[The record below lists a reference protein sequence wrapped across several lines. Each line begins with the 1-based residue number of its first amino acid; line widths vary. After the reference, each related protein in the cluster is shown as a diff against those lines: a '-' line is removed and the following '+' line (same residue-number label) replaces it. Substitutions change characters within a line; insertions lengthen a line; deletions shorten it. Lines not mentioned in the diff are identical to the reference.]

1 MIIFSKI
8 SFLEHKAFYTLV
20 GAIITIFTF
29 TIGQIINMKR
39 EKSRHKRTVLI
50 ALTQNNKELFSIIIR
65 GTIDS
70 TTIEYDKLRK
80 HLLEAS
86 WTFFIMP
93 KDIKNDFN
101 TLMKIFLC
109 DPREFLNKKK
119 DVPRLLNNITK
130 KLKKY
135 GVEVIG

>member
-1 MIIFSKI
+1 
-8 SFLEHKAFYTLV
+8 
-20 GAIITIFTF
+20 
-29 TIGQIINMKR
+29 MKR